1 MICVPETLPDDPIL
15 LKQLLL
21 SANAQVSERDGQI
34 ERLREQNALLI
45 QCLFGRKSEQTID
58 AQTPQL
64 ALFNEAESIVE
75 PVDEASEEEIV
86 APTKRRGKRKPLPA
100 DLPRIEVIHELPEHE
115 LTCVCGCRK
124 HAIDEEVSEQL
135 EIVPMQ
141 IRVIKHVRKV
151 YGCRDCETAPVTADK
166 PAQLIEKSM
175 ASPSVLA
182 MLLTTKYVD
191 GLPLHR
197 FEKVLGRHGVDIPRQ
212 TLARWVIQ
220 CAAHFQPLLNLMCD
234 SLLSSR
240 VIHCDETRVQVLK
253 EPDRAPGSQSWMWV
267 QTGGPPDQPV
277 ILFDY
282 STSRAQEVPTRLLDG
297 YRGYLMTDDYAGYNA
312 LGAQAGVER
321 LGCWAHARRKF
332 VDAQKVQPKGKT
344 GRADIALNLI
354 NKLYGIERDL
364 KDSDD
369 ENRKAGRHERSLPVL
384 AQLKSWMEKT
394 QSQVTVQNALGK
406 AICYLA
412 SNWNKLERYV
422 EEGYLPIDNNAAER
436 AIRPFVIG
444 RKNWLFSDTPKGAT
458 ASAQLYSVVETAK
471 ANGQEP
477 YAWLRHALERLPQ
490 ASSVEDYEALLPW
503 NCSPVSPS

>member
-1 MICVPETLPDDPIL
+1 MPENLPDDPQL
-15 LKQLLL
+15 LKQMLAQMQSRVGLL
-21 SANAQVSERDGQI
+21 E
-34 ERLREQNALLI
+34 EENALLR
-45 QCLFGRKSEQTID
+45 QRLFGRKSEQAAD
-58 AQTPQL
+58 PATPQM
-64 ALFNEAESIVE
+64 ALFNEAESVAE
-75 PVDEASEEEIV
+75 PAGEDADEEVVSPI
-86 APTKRRGKRKPLPA
+86 KRRGKRKPLPA

-115 LTCVCGCRK
+115 LSCVCGCRK
-124 HAIDEEVSEQL
+124 HAIGEEVSEQL

-197 FEKVLGRHGVDIPRQ
+197 FENVLGRHGIDIPRQ

-220 CAAHFQPLLNLMCD
+220 CGEHFQPLLNLMRD
-234 SLLSSR
+234 NLLASR

-253 EPDRAPGSQSWMWV
+253 EPDREPSSQSWMWV
-267 QTGGPPDQPV
+267 QTGGPPDKPV

-282 STSRAQEVPTRLLDG
+282 STSRAQDVPARLLDG

-312 LGAQAGVER
+312 LDAQLGIER

-332 VDAQKVQPKGKT
+332 VEAQKVQPKGKT
-344 GRADIALNLI
+344 GRADIALKLI
-354 NKLYGIERDL
+354 SKLYGIEIAYKEKSDEARKKARQDL
-364 KDSDD
+364 SCHVMGQLREWLHKT
-369 ENRKAGRHERSLPVL
+369 LPY
-384 AQLKSWMEKT
+384 
-394 QSQVTVQNALGK
+394 VTTQNALGK
-406 AICYLA
+406 AVTYLA
-412 SNWNKLERYV
+412 NNWDKLERYV
-422 EEGYLPIDNNAAER
+422 EEGYLPIDNNRAER
-436 AIRPFVIG
+436 AIHPFVIG
-444 RKNWLFSDTPKGAT
+444 RKNWLFSDMPRGAK
-458 ASAQLYSVVETAK
+458 ASAQLYSLVETAK

-477 YAWLRHALERLPQ
+477 YAWLRHALERLPT

-503 NCSPVSPS
+503 NCSPSSSS

>member
-1 MICVPETLPDDPIL
+1 M
-15 LKQLLL
+15 
-21 SANAQVSERDGQI
+21 
-34 ERLREQNALLI
+34 
-45 QCLFGRKSEQTID
+45 
-58 AQTPQL
+58 
-64 ALFNEAESIVE
+64 ALFNEAEHEVE
-75 PVDEASEEEIV
+75 LACETTEEEVIPP
-86 APTKRRGKRKPLPA
+86 AKRRGKRNPLPA

-124 HAIDEEVSEQL
+124 HAIGEEISEQL

-151 YGCRDCETAPVTADK
+151 YSCRDCETAPVTADK
-166 PAQLIEKSM
+166 PAQVIEKSM

-197 FEKVLGRHGVDIPRQ
+197 FEKVLGRHGIDIPRQ

-220 CAAHFQPLLNLMCD
+220 CSEHFQPLLNLMRD
-234 SLLSSR
+234 SLLASR

-253 EPDRAPGSQSWMWV
+253 EPGREPSSQSWMWV
-267 QTGGPPDQPV
+267 QTGGPPDKPV

-297 YRGYLMTDDYAGYNA
+297 YRGYVMTDDYAGYNA

-332 VDAQKVQPKGKT
+332 VEAQKVQPKGKT
-344 GRADIALNLI
+344 GRADIALKLI
-354 NKLYGIERDL
+354 SKLYGIEIAYKEKSDEARKKARQDL
-364 KDSDD
+364 SC
-369 ENRKAGRHERSLPVL
+369 HVL
-384 AQLKSWMEKT
+384 GQLKEWLRKT
-394 QSQVTVQNALGK
+394 LPYVTTQNALGK
-406 AICYLA
+406 AVTYLA
-412 SNWNKLERYV
+412 SNWDKLERYV
-422 EEGYLPIDNNAAER
+422 EEGYLPLDNNAAER

-444 RKNWLFSDTPKGAT
+444 RKNWLFSDTPRGAK
-458 ASAQLYSVVETAK
+458 ASAQLYSLVETAK

-477 YAWLRHALERLPQ
+477 YAWLRHALERLPT
-490 ASSVEDYEALLPW
+490 ATSVEDYEALLPW
-503 NCSPVSPS
+503 NCSPASPS